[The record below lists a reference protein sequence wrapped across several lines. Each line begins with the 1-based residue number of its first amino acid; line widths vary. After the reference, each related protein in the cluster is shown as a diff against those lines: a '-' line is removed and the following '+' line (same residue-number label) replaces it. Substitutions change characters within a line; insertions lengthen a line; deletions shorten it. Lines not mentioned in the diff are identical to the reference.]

1 MIRNLKNSDL
11 PSIMQIWLTS
21 NTEVHNFVPEKYWTD
36 HVEMV
41 KEMLPQAEIYVSE
54 NENIQQIDGFI
65 GVNEDYIEG
74 MDDDTGEKDFFMI
87 WRRKRN
93 TPVLETE
100 RLILRKFT
108 EEDMNA
114 LFLILKDEEA
124 NQFLP
129 WYPVKNLEETKS
141 FFEERYASRY
151 AQPQAYAYAIC
162 RKEDNVPIGYMN
174 VATEESHDFGYGIR
188 REYWHQGIATEA
200 GKAVVEQVKKDG
212 LPYITAT
219 HDQNNPRSG
228 KVMQKL
234 GMKYCYS
241 YEEQWQPKDFL
252 VIFRMYQLN
261 FTADDDFVYKKYWNE
276 SENHFIE
283 KM

>member
-11 PSIMQIWLTS
+11 SSIMQIWLTS

-261 FTADDDFVYKKYWNE
+261 FTADDDFVYKNIGT
-276 SENHFIE
+276 NQRITL
-283 KM
+283 